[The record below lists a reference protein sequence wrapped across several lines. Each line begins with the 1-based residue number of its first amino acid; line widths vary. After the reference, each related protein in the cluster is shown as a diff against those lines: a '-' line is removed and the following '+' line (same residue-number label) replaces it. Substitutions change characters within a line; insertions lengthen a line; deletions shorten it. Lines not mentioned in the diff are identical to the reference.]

1 MAYEVPTAADLKA
14 RFPAFNSVSNNT
26 VEAALSEAARMVD
39 ESWTEGDFKPA
50 RMYYAAHLMV
60 LDGLGDS
67 KEAKISGLVLSGLT
81 SIKIANLGVGF
92 AKPKEGSSKAL
103 STLMTTS
110 YGQRFVDLLRLNK
123 PAVVVIDG
131 LP

>member
-1 MAYEVPTAADLKA
+1 MAYEAPTAAELKA
-14 RFPAFNSVSNNT
+14 RHPAFNSVLDAT
-26 VEAALSEAARMVD
+26 VTAALTEAARMVD
-39 ESWTEGDFKPA
+39 ESWTEGDFKAA

-81 SIKIANLGVGF
+81 SIKIANLSVGF
-92 AKPKEGSSKAL
+92 GKAKDGKSKTL
-103 STLMTTS
+103 PTLMTTS

-123 PAVVVIDG
+123 PAVVVVNG
-131 LP
+131 VP